1 MPCHTKE
8 LFALASQRV
17 REGQLKCFQLVVHTP
32 TSDQKRWEDASSRFL
47 SEGEADEDK
56 KEKKEKKKKE
66 EGADIIKEAQKRQN
80 KKKMAEHTSLIA
92 QQHPLALP
100 HHKFMGP
107 AIPCSTGKGLGKR
120 TDLPHASTKRCA
132 QSSQDQGH
140 SKTEAGSQIWEV

>member
-1 MPCHTKE
+1 MRLFRQGFPSNHNALSIVKSKKVTPSFPRYLVPCHTKE

-56 KEKKEKKKKE
+56 KEKKKKE

-107 AIPCSTGKGLGKR
+107 AIPC
-120 TDLPHASTKRCA
+120 
-132 QSSQDQGH
+132 
-140 SKTEAGSQIWEV
+140 